1 MSIPSCTV
9 TPATIHPTLKYQSDH
24 NEHKWWNESYLTME
38 FFLGE
43 DQHENDAWYKHSTKV
58 RSSLRRIVTPSKPKR
73 QQASSIRQAF
83 YRTFHRMH
91 W

>member
-1 MSIPSCTV
+1 MSLPSYTV
-9 TPATIHPTLKYQSDH
+9 TSAIHPNH
-24 NEHKWWNESYLTME
+24 NGHKWWNESYLTME

-43 DQHENDAWYKHSTKV
+43 DHQHEKDAWYKQPTKV
-58 RSSLRRIVTPSKPKR
+58 RSSIRRIVTPSKPRK

-91 W
+91 R